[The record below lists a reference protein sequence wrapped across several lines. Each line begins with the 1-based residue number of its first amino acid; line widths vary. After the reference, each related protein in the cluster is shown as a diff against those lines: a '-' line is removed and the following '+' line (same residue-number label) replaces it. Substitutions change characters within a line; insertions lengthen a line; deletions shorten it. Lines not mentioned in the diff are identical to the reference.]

1 MLIEQE
7 SSTQFRTFCLQ
18 THHHADFESLYKE
31 VPKRLLPEEYGGE
44 AGPMDVL
51 IGKCGVLFLH
61 TQIFCLKRR
70 KLSLDTNLE
79 LTKARPTF
87 YVAYFDIETQV
98 ALKLPIPLNLCK
110 SRAHV

>member
-1 MLIEQE
+1 MLIEQD

-18 THHHADFESLYKE
+18 THLHADFESLYKE

-51 IGKCGVLFLH
+51 IGECGVLFLH

-87 YVAYFDIETQV
+87 YVAYFDIET
-98 ALKLPIPLNLCK
+98 
-110 SRAHV
+110 